1 MYRFSFLV
9 CSFLAVSFI
18 ALSAGVP
25 IDTLKNKTGNPDK
38 FSSLIVGFDYTSF
51 ATTDSRLNDTVR
63 QPMYS
68 PYVSFYSKHGV
79 LLSANFNLTGNS
91 DSSLRKS
98 TYSLNLTAG
107 YEWKIGNEITISPSY
122 SHTVYGSKTML
133 LNRLFFNY
141 ADIAVTYD
149 LKNWSTSLS
158 GSYQWGEISDW
169 LMNLKT
175 GYSFTIAGI
184 FSKKDVLLIQPGISA
199 QFTNPNYYS
208 KLFSFLNTYTSNKP
222 NAKLGRLVYDIYN
235 FQDRSPYLIEL
246 RQTLRGNNDL
256 AYMIR
261 DYMPSGVELST
272 ILSSNDRFTATSATV
287 SLPVSYI
294 IGNFTASI
302 SISLYR
308 TMNQPVYLE
317 NQWYTYISGGLNYA
331 INW

>member
-1 MYRFSFLV
+1 MYRFYFLICSFLV
-9 CSFLAVSFI
+9 ISFI

-25 IDTLKNKTGNPDK
+25 IDTLKSKTGNQDK

-51 ATTDSRLNDTVR
+51 ATTDSRLNDTVS

-68 PYVSFYSKHGV
+68 PYISFYSKQGV
-79 LLSANFNLTGNS
+79 FVSANYNLTGNS

-107 YEWKIGNEITISPSY
+107 YEWKIGNAITISPSY
-122 SHTVYGSKTML
+122 THTFYDSKTML
-133 LNRLFFNY
+133 LNRLYSNY
-141 ADIAVTYD
+141 ADITATYD

-175 GYSFTIAGI
+175 SYSFTIAGI
-184 FSKKDVLLIQPGISA
+184 FSKKDVLLIQPGVSA

-208 KLFSFLNTYTSNKP
+208 KLFSFLNEYISNKP
-222 NAKLGRLVYDIYN
+222 NAKLGRLVSDIYN
-235 FQDRSPYLIEL
+235 IYDRSPYLINL
-246 RQTLRGNNDL
+246 RQTLRTNRDL
-256 AYMIR
+256 GYMILEYIPR
-261 DYMPSGVELST
+261 GIELST
-272 ILSSNDRFTATSATV
+272 ILSSNDRFNVTSATC

-294 IGNFTASI
+294 IGNFTANLTVSF
-302 SISLYR
+302 YR

-317 NQWYTYISGGLNYA
+317 NQWYTYISGGVNYA